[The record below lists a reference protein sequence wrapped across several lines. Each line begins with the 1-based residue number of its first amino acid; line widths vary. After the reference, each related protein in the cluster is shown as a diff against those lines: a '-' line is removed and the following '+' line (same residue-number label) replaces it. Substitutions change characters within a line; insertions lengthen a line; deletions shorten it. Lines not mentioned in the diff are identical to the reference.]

1 MPRSGKTA
9 TPDEAPTL
17 LDDVFPALAN
27 PVRRRILQLL
37 LQGPRS
43 VNTLAAHF
51 DMARPSVSEHLK
63 VLRDSGLVTERKVG
77 RERHYSLCQAPLREI
92 SNWLHPYETYW
103 RERLRLLH
111 DTVMEED
118 EADREGR

>member
-1 MPRSGKTA
+1 MPRSGKTT
-9 TPDEAPTL
+9 TPDGVPTL

-43 VNTLAAHF
+43 VNSLAAHF

-63 VLRDSGLVTERKVG
+63 VLRDSGLVTEQKIG
-77 RERHYSLCQAPLREI
+77 RERHYSLCQAPMLEI
-92 SNWLHPYETYW
+92 SNWLHPYEVYW
-103 RERLRLLH
+103 RDRLRLLR
-111 DTVMEED
+111 DTVMEEESGSQD
-118 EADREGR
+118 G

>member
-1 MPRSGKTA
+1 MPRSGKVA
-9 TPDEAPTL
+9 TPDGVPTL

-37 LQGPRS
+37 LGGPRS
-43 VNTLAAHF
+43 VNNLAAHF

-77 RERHYSLCQAPLREI
+77 RERHYSLCQAPMQEI
-92 SNWLHPYETYW
+92 SNWLHPYEVYW
-103 RERLRLLH
+103 RDRLRLLR
-111 DTVMEED
+111 DTVMEE
-118 EADREGR
+118 EADRQDG